1 MASRDACE
9 RGEGGCKNREELM
22 AALLHCEPT
31 ASGSSCSHSS
41 RFCFAH
47 LLNHSADKYRSK
59 SFSDTDLLISF
70 CQLTVWLLYRWADVT
85 PSCESTQHEK
95 KSSWPQQ
102 MIDIYLSA
110 CQGAAISSWQK

>member
-1 MASRDACE
+1 M
-9 RGEGGCKNREELM
+9 
-22 AALLHCEPT
+22 LLCCEPS

-41 RFCFAH
+41 HFHLAY
-47 LLNHSADKYRSK
+47 LLNHSAEKYRSK

-70 CQLTVWLLYRWADVT
+70 CQLTVWLLYCWADVT
-85 PSCESTQHEK
+85 PSCESAQREE

-110 CQGAAISSWQK
+110 CQEAAISSQQK